1 MDWLFRRR
9 RSVPATTVAERT
21 AGDGRVQNTSG
32 YAPYAPDGG
41 RGDATGYIF
50 GESDAEISR
59 LNFQHF
65 MFRYAFGADY
75 SAPVAAPRS
84 ILDVACG
91 TGRWAREIARR
102 FPDANVMGFDINRD
116 QLDASLAEGE
126 RLGND
131 YLPANCTYL
140 QGNALERFG
149 FHDTSFDYVMARA
162 CSAFIP
168 AAQWPL
174 VVAEMVRVTQP
185 GGWVELRDFG
195 LVYSPNTALNE
206 LTVKFA
212 NLAQK
217 RGIHPGAG
225 PFLGQ
230 YLQSAGLYNVQVQQM
245 RVRSGY
251 GSGTRAGQLML
262 ADYLALLDRVTAG
275 IEAAGV
281 DSAAHWRTL
290 LAQAR
295 DETRQSPDQQYAEV
309 ELTAAFAQRG

>member
-1 MDWLFRRR
+1 
-9 RSVPATTVAERT
+9 
-21 AGDGRVQNTSG
+21 
-32 YAPYAPDGG
+32 
-41 RGDATGYIF
+41 
-50 GESDAEISR
+50 
-59 LNFQHF
+59 
-65 MFRYAFGADY
+65 MFRYAFSDDF
-75 SAPVAAPRS
+75 SAPIDAPRS

-102 FPDANVMGFDINRD
+102 FPAANVLGFDINRD

-131 YLPANCTYL
+131 YLPSNCTFL
-140 QGNALERFG
+140 QGTALERFG
-149 FHDTSFDYVMARA
+149 FYDTSFEYVMARA

-168 AAQWPL
+168 AALWPQ
-174 VVAEMVRVTQP
+174 VVAEMARVTAP

-195 LVYSPNTALNE
+195 LVNSPNTALNE

-225 PFLGQ
+225 PFLDQ
-230 YLQSAGLYNVQVQQM
+230 YLQSAGLRNVRVQHM

-251 GSGTRAGQLML
+251 SRGTRAGQLML
-262 ADYLALLDRVTAG
+262 ADYLALLDRVTGA
-275 IEAAGV
+275 IEGAGV
-281 DSAAHWRTL
+281 DTAAHWRTL

-295 DETRQSPDQQYAEV
+295 DETRQSPDTQYAEV
-309 ELTAAFAQRG
+309 ELTAAYAQRG

>member
-1 MDWLFRRR
+1 M
-9 RSVPATTVAERT
+9 SGT
-21 AGDGRVQNTSG
+21 AGSPRDS
-32 YAPYAPDGG
+32 
-41 RGDATGYIF
+41 GYIF

-65 MFRYAFGADY
+65 MFRFAFGGDF
-75 SAPVAAPRS
+75 SVPIESPRS

-91 TGRWAREIARR
+91 TGRWAREMARR
-102 FPDANVMGFDINRD
+102 FPVANVLGFDINRD
-116 QLDASLAEGE
+116 QLEASLAEGE

-131 YLPANCTYL
+131 FLPTNCSFL
-140 QGNALERFG
+140 QGNALQRFG
-149 FHDTSFDYVMARA
+149 FYDASFEFAMARA

-168 AAQWPL
+168 AASWPQ
-174 VVAEMVRVTQP
+174 VVGELARVTQP

-195 LVYSPNTALNE
+195 LVNSPNTALNE

-230 YLQSAGLYNVQVQQM
+230 YLEGSGLRDIHVQNV
-245 RVRSGY
+245 RVRSGFA
-251 GSGTRAGQLML
+251 SGTRAGQLML
-262 ADYLALLDRVTAG
+262 ADYMALLDRVTPG
-275 IEAAGV
+275 VEAAGV
-281 DSAAHWRTL
+281 DSAAHWRAL

-295 DETRQSPDQQYAEV
+295 EETRQSPDSQYAEV
-309 ELTAAFAQRG
+309 ELTAAYGRRI